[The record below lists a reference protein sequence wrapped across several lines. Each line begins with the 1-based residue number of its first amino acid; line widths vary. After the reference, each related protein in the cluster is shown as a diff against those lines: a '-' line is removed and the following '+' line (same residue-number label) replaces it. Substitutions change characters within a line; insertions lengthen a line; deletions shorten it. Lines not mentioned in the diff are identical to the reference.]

1 MTLVLAVE
9 SATDAAGVALA
20 DEDGLLASV
29 RVGRGRRHTESI
41 APAVQ
46 AVCRSGGVGLDRVDA
61 VAVDIGPGLFTGLRV
76 GIATA
81 KGLATGLGVPMM
93 AVGSLELL
101 AAGVTGAGLLAPRS
115 GGPDVVVA
123 CVDARRH
130 EVFWAC
136 FDMAEPFW
144 PMPVTPM
151 AVTPMA
157 VTPMPVTPMA
167 QTTAQAG
174 KVGRAVGVPVAEP
187 GAHVDV
193 PSALAGALGAMVG
206 SGGPASSGGVLL
218 VGDGASR
225 YADELVQPGVMV
237 AARTLA
243 FPSAEVLAT
252 IGVAR
257 AAAGLGVDPGSVTA
271 VYLRDADARINWQQ
285 RTEADPATVG
295 GRGSGDGLGRK
306 RGGGDG

>member
-20 DEDGLLASV
+20 DEDGLLACL

-46 AVCRSGGVGLDRVDA
+46 AVCRSGGVGLDRIDA
-61 VAVDIGPGLFTGLRV
+61 VAVDVGPGLFTGLRV

-81 KGLATGLGVPMM
+81 KGLATGLGVPMV
-93 AVGSLELL
+93 AVSSLQLL

-130 EVFWAC
+130 EVFWAS
-136 FDMAEPFW
+136 FDAAEPSW

-151 AVTPMA
+151 P
-157 VTPMPVTPMA
+157 
-167 QTTAQAG
+167 QTTDQAG
-174 KVGRAVGVPVAEP
+174 PVGRPGDLAVGVPAVEP
-187 GAHVDV
+187 EAHVDL

-257 AAAGLGVDPGSVTA
+257 ATAGLGVDPGSVTA

-285 RTEADPATVG
+285 RTEADPAAAGVSGT
-295 GRGSGDGLGRK
+295 GSADGSVRK